1 MKQGPV
7 SIRLVVLAAVL
18 GIVVAACGGSEDT
31 PAGIPVQ
38 NSDLV
43 AAGDVLY
50 QANCAACH
58 GSDLRGTDKGPSH
71 LSVVYVPGHHGDL
84 AFVVAAR
91 AGVRAHHWD
100 FGNMAPVE
108 GLSDDD
114 LTAIIA
120 FVRETQRI
128 EGFEPY
134 PP

>member
-1 MKQGPV
+1 MFRVTIIAAMLG
-7 SIRLVVLAAVL
+7 LTLAACS
-18 GIVVAACGGSEDT
+18 GANSDS
-31 PAGIPVQ
+31 PGIPVQ

-43 AAGDVLY
+43 AAGDPLY
-50 QANCAACH
+50 QADCAECH

-71 LSVVYVPGHHGDL
+71 LSNVYVPGHHGDQ

-91 AGVRAHHWD
+91 VGVRAHHWD
-100 FGNMAPVE
+100 FGNMEPIE

-120 FVRETQRI
+120 FVRENQRI

>member
-1 MKQGPV
+1 MLRVTIIAVMLGV
-7 SIRLVVLAAVL
+7 ALAA
-18 GIVVAACGGSEDT
+18 CSSSEGES
-31 PAGIPVQ
+31 AGIPVQ
-38 NSDLV
+38 NVALV
-43 AAGDVLY
+43 ATGDVLY
-50 QANCAACH
+50 QTNCAECH

-71 LSVVYVPGHHGDL
+71 LSIVYVPGHHGDQ

-120 FVRETQRI
+120 FVRENQRI

>member
-1 MKQGPV
+1 MFRVTIIAAMLG
-7 SIRLVVLAAVL
+7 LAL
-18 GIVVAACGGSEDT
+18 TACSSADSDS
-31 PAGIPVQ
+31 PGIPVQ

-50 QANCAACH
+50 QANCAECH

-71 LSVVYVPGHHGDL
+71 LSNVYVPGHHGDQ

-91 AGVRAHHWD
+91 VGVRAHHWD
-100 FGNMAPVE
+100 FGNMEPIE

-120 FVRETQRI
+120 FVRENQRI

>member
-1 MKQGPV
+1 ML
-7 SIRLVVLAAVL
+7 RLTI
-18 GIVVAACGGSEDT
+18 IVVALGLALAACGSSGGDST
-31 PAGIPVQ
+31 GIPVQ
-38 NSDLV
+38 DADLV

-50 QANCAACH
+50 QAKCAECH

-71 LSVVYVPGHHGDL
+71 LSIVYVPGHHGDQ

-91 AGVRAHHWD
+91 VGVRTHHWD

-120 FVRETQRI
+120 FVRENQRI
-128 EGFEPY
+128 QGFEP
-134 PP
+134 

>member
-1 MKQGPV
+1 MLRVTIIAVMLGV
-7 SIRLVVLAAVL
+7 ALAA
-18 GIVVAACGGSEDT
+18 CSSSEGES
-31 PAGIPVQ
+31 AGIPVQ
-38 NSDLV
+38 NVALV
-43 AAGDVLY
+43 ATGDVVY
-50 QANCAACH
+50 QTNCAECH

-71 LSVVYVPGHHGDL
+71 LSIVYVPGHHGDQ

-120 FVRETQRI
+120 FVRENQRI

>member
-1 MKQGPV
+1 MLRV
-7 SIRLVVLAAVL
+7 TIIAVVLGVAL
-18 GIVVAACGGSEDT
+18 AACSSSEGES
-31 PAGIPVQ
+31 AGIPVQ
-38 NSDLV
+38 NVALV
-43 AAGDVLY
+43 ATGDVLY
-50 QANCAACH
+50 QTNCAECH

-71 LSVVYVPGHHGDL
+71 LSIVYVPGHHGDQ

-120 FVRETQRI
+120 FVRENQRI